1 MNSNIE
7 RVLDLV
13 DQCLDRFF
21 TLEEA
26 IDWALEQL
34 PIVSRE
40 ELVLAICDDT
50 KDVYRYA
57 QDWD

>member
-1 MNSNIE
+1 MDSDNLE

-13 DQCLDRFF
+13 DDLLDQFW

-40 ELVLAICDDT
+40 ELVAACVADKADS
-50 KDVYRYA
+50 YE
-57 QDWD
+57 

>member
-34 PIVSRE
+34 PIATRDEV
-40 ELVLAICDDT
+40 VAACVADT
-50 KDVYRYA
+50 IDNY
-57 QDWD
+57 Q